1 MIVSYD
7 EHEVNN
13 TFKFG
18 VIYQKFRQVSNP
30 HAVLVEH
37 ILLARALRF
46 ISVGPLKLK
55 FGPVVNSVTC
65 NTLCYWVSSLIM
77 HFLLLGCFPDSLKN
91 DVTEKIQYGNQPTS
105 CCREKWM

>member
-30 HAVLVEH
+30 RIVLTEQVLWH
-37 ILLARALRF
+37 QGLFVRRC
-46 ISVGPLKLK
+46 VGP
-55 FGPVVNSVTC
+55 
-65 NTLCYWVSSLIM
+65 
-77 HFLLLGCFPDSLKN
+77 
-91 DVTEKIQYGNQPTS
+91 
-105 CCREKWM
+105 

>member
-30 HAVLVEH
+30 RTILVEH
-37 ILLARALRF
+37 IPACQRSA
-46 ISVGPLKLK
+46 SHKCK
-55 FGPVVNSVTC
+55 FGPAVNSVTC
-65 NTLCYWVSSLIM
+65 NTLCYSLIK
-77 HFLLLGCFPDSLKN
+77 HF
-91 DVTEKIQYGNQPTS
+91 
-105 CCREKWM
+105 

>member
-18 VIYQKFRQVSNP
+18 VIYQKFRQVGNP
-30 HAVLVEH
+30 RAVLAER
-37 ILLARALRF
+37 IPACQR
-46 ISVGPLKLK
+46 SVFHKCK
-55 FGPVVNSVTC
+55 FRPAVNSVTC
-65 NTLCYWVSSLIM
+65 DTLCYWVSSLIM
-77 HFLLLGCFPDSLKN
+77 HFSLLGCFPDSLKN